1 MYLWVMNILKILFEL
16 FVLYLVYKLIFDF
29 IIPIY
34 QTTKQ
39 VKQKVGEMQN
49 QMNEH
54 LKNQQTGNH
63 SSAPKDNNPKP
74 TREDYI
80 EFEEL
85 K

>member
-1 MYLWVMNILKILFEL
+1 MFKVIIEL
-16 FVLYLVYKLIFDF
+16 FVLYLLYKFIFDF

-49 QMNEH
+49 KMNEQM
-54 LKNQQTGNH
+54 KGQQNQYTSAKQTEP
-63 SSAPKDNNPKP
+63 APKAGAD
-74 TREDYI
+74 DYI
-80 EFEEL
+80 EFEEI

>member
-1 MYLWVMNILKILFEL
+1 MSILRLAFEL

-29 IIPIY
+29 IIPVY

-49 QMNEH
+49 KMNEH
-54 LKNQQTGNH
+54 MKQQQQGSQFNA
-63 SSAPKDNNPKP
+63 APKESQHEPGK
-74 TREDYI
+74 EDYI
-80 EFEEL
+80 EYEEV

>member
-1 MYLWVMNILKILFEL
+1 MSILRLAFEL

-29 IIPIY
+29 IIPVY

-49 QMNEH
+49 RMNEH
-54 LKNQQTGNH
+54 MKQQQQGSQFNAT
-63 SSAPKDNNPKP
+63 SKESQPKP
-74 TREDYI
+74 GKEDYI
-80 EFEEL
+80 EYEEV

>member
-1 MYLWVMNILKILFEL
+1 MGIIRVIVEL
-16 FVLYLVYKLIFDF
+16 FVLYLLYKLIFDF
-29 IIPIY
+29 IIPVY

-54 LKNQQTGNH
+54 MKQQQPNSFSIPKE
-63 SSAPKDNNPKP
+63 SSAKASK
-74 TREDYI
+74 EDYI
-80 EFEEL
+80 EFEEV

>member
-1 MYLWVMNILKILFEL
+1 MSIIRLAFEL

-29 IIPIY
+29 IIPVY

-49 QMNEH
+49 KMNEH
-54 LKNQQTGNH
+54 MKQQQQGSQFN
-63 SSAPKDNNPKP
+63 AAAKEPQQKP
-74 TREDYI
+74 GKEDYI
-80 EFEEL
+80 EYEEV

>member
-1 MYLWVMNILKILFEL
+1 MSILKILFEL

-29 IIPIY
+29 IIPVY

-39 VKQKVGEMQN
+39 VKQKVTEMQN

-54 LKNQQTGNH
+54 QKQQQT
-63 SSAPKDNNPKP
+63 NNFADRKEKETQPV
-74 TREDYI
+74 REDYI
-80 EFEEL
+80 EFEEI